1 MTVQEQSIR
10 LQDAI
15 WDGSVPL
22 DIRLSPQECR
32 TYDDSDSYLIQ
43 YPRLSYLPFL
53 LPRLHAFFKP
63 FLIDPDVRPYEG
75 WFSYED
81 VPLKWHYPLGLL
93 YDLFSGAPP
102 AQVNGSDEDDHRPP
116 SQRPS
121 TLPWRLTLHFA
132 DWPGE
137 QLVQPDAEGKV
148 LHDAF
153 INSVKEADFL
163 RNGTAKGIMS
173 LSKDDST
180 QLWSAVQ
187 QHGRSVFDPIFQK
200 LLYAQGAPLRHV
212 PLKIYLPSSP
222 SASEPSTGHLRVV
235 QSLITPS
242 LQGTKEPQTL
252 GTALHTL
259 LPTLFPSRKTPIL
272 ARPVLH
278 GAVVPLNSQLEGL
291 LREVAYLD
299 GWLHIGLVMIG

>member
-1 MTVQEQSIR
+1 MTLHEQSIT

-32 TYDDSDSYLIQ
+32 TYDNSDSYLVSLSDASLMYILKHVFYQIQ

-63 FLIDPDVRPYEG
+63 FLIDPDVRPQEG

-102 AQVNGSDEDDHRPP
+102 AQVNGSDGDDHRPP
-116 SQRPS
+116 SQQPS

-153 INSVKEADFL
+153 IN
-163 RNGTAKGIMS
+163 
-173 LSKDDST
+173 
-180 QLWSAVQ
+180 
-187 QHGRSVFDPIFQK
+187 
-200 LLYAQGAPLRHV
+200 
-212 PLKIYLPSSP
+212 
-222 SASEPSTGHLRVV
+222 
-235 QSLITPS
+235 
-242 LQGTKEPQTL
+242 
-252 GTALHTL
+252 
-259 LPTLFPSRKTPIL
+259 
-272 ARPVLH
+272 
-278 GAVVPLNSQLEGL
+278 
-291 LREVAYLD
+291 
-299 GWLHIGLVMIG
+299 

>member
-1 MTVQEQSIR
+1 MTFQEQSIR

-15 WDGSVPL
+15 WDGSLPL

-32 TYDDSDSYLIQ
+32 TYDRSDPYLIQ

-53 LPRLHAFFKP
+53 LPRLHAFFTP
-63 FLIDPDVRPYEG
+63 FLIDSGVSPHGG

-81 VPLKWHYPLGLL
+81 VPLNWHYPLGLL

-102 AQVNGSDEDDHRPP
+102 AQVNDSEKDDHSVP

-121 TLPWRLTLHFA
+121 TLPWRLTLHFTE
-132 DWPGE
+132 WPGD

-153 INSVKEADFL
+153 INSVKEADFV

-180 QLWSAVQ
+180 QLWDAVQ
-187 QHGRSVFDPIFQK
+187 QHERSIFDPIFQK
-200 LLYAQGAPLRHV
+200 LLYAQGAPLRHI

-235 QSLITPS
+235 QSLISPL

-252 GTALHTL
+252 GTALHAL
-259 LPTLFPSRKTPIL
+259 LPTLFPSRRTPIL

-278 GAVVPLNSQLEGL
+278 GAVVPMSSQIEGL
-291 LREVAYLD
+291 LKEVAYLD
-299 GWLHIGLVMIG
+299 GWLHIGLVMMS